1 MDISQKISKKI
12 QNIDL
17 SQLKSQSQINETLT
31 FKGRTYTVSITPEL
45 KTADFDVSVK
55 RQDCSRLQAFTKF
68 FTRRV
73 TSKKT
78 YNSWESQLPQSILKS
93 IEDMRSQY
101 RIDKPFA
108 PKIAKGF
115 ITFIDIKSSQL
126 KNLTEHEQAIIASP
140 EFQKSFITLNNKLE
154 EGKHPLLPQFKQYD
168 TQYLGSDVGRF
179 GDIRANKTTALDPQ
193 LNANAINLGGNFT
206 VHAGSYP
213 KNEDPALAA
222 HLKMLMGDAQNKKEA
237 TSCLVVL
244 NSEADIAKHNLKPYF
259 KKSLH
264 FPDQH
269 IKTVVT
275 PKTTSAEGIEHY
287 QLAII
292 DTKTKNTVNIPV
304 IRVTDWAD
312 HSPRNTAQLQE
323 ISRLIQVHKG
333 SAGVPFVHCNA
344 GVGRTGQLI
353 ATDYMTRTANSR
365 ENRESLE
372 NLESLESLI
381 TSMRGQRNQL
391 MVQTKEQL
399 LMLALLAVQQGRPLM
414 TSVPAD
420 KPASIIVT
428 QAQNKGDKSTDNLEE
443 NTHLELPPKSPAV
456 KELQKSYVLQKP
468 ATTENVSGTN
478 KSQYQQNISYLDN
491 VISELKKNQS
501 EFRSH

>member
-1 MDISQKISKKI
+1 MNIIQKINKTI

-17 SQLKSQSQINETLT
+17 SHLKSQSQINETLT

-55 RQDCSRLQAFTKF
+55 RQDCSRHQAFTDF
-68 FTRRV
+68 FRRL
-73 TSKKT
+73 TTCGEKAFGSRA
-78 YNSWESQLPQSILKS
+78 SQLQQGILESIQK
-93 IEDMRSQY
+93 MRSEY
-101 RIDKPFA
+101 RIDRAFDPKFA
-108 PKIAKGF
+108 ENFSSF
-115 ITFIDIKSSQL
+115 INIGSSQL
-126 KNLTEHEQAIIASP
+126 KNLTEYEQAIITSP
-140 EFQKSFITLNNKLE
+140 EFQKNFITLNNKLE

-193 LNANAINLGGNFT
+193 LNANAIKLGNDFT
-206 VHAGSYP
+206 VHAGSFP
-213 KNEDPALAA
+213 KKEAPALAA

-259 KKSLH
+259 KESMN

-275 PKTTSAEGIEHY
+275 PKKTLAGGIEHY
-287 QLAII
+287 QLAIT
-292 DTKTKNTVNIPV
+292 DTKTNKTVNIPV

-323 ISRLIQVHKG
+323 ISRLIQEHQG

-399 LMLALLAVQQGRPLM
+399 LMLALLAEQQGRPLI
-414 TSVPAD
+414 TPVPAE
-420 KPASIIVT
+420 KPKPTSVT
-428 QAQNKGDKSTDNLEE
+428 QAQSSNMVIPRKSEY
-443 NTHLELPPKSPAV
+443 AIA
-456 KELQKSYVLQKP
+456 LQKKIASE
-468 ATTENVSGTN
+468 ATT
-478 KSQYQQNISYLDN
+478 K
-491 VISELKKNQS
+491 
-501 EFRSH
+501 H